1 MDAAPTDT
9 EHAHLVERLRL
20 LGEVY
25 ATQTA
30 VFQQQA
36 AATLGLG
43 VTDMKALSI
52 LLREGPQTAGAL
64 MGRLN
69 LTSGAITGL
78 VDRLRRKGVAHR
90 DIDRADRRRVI
101 ISVDAGALASGP
113 NPYTAIG
120 AAFDT
125 LHSTYSTAELNLIE
139 TYLHAATRITQE
151 QAEELPHQ
159 AEPASRTS

>member
-1 MDAAPTDT
+1 MLVMDASRGSM
-9 EHAHLVERLRL
+9 EHAHLVQRLRL

-36 AATLGLG
+36 AASLGLG

-64 MGRLN
+64 MSRLN
-69 LTSGAITGL
+69 LTSGAVTGL
-78 VDRLRRKGVAHR
+78 VDRLRRKGVAR
-90 DIDRADRRRVI
+90 RETDPADRRRVI
-101 ISVDAGALASGP
+101 VSADAEALASGP

-120 AAFDT
+120 VAFDN
-125 LHSTYSTAELNLIE
+125 LHRTYSTADLTLIE
-139 TYLHAATRITQE
+139 TYLEASTRITRE
-151 QAEELPHQ
+151 QAEALPH
-159 AEPASRTS
+159 